1 MPGSEPASPSP
12 GKPRALLVID
22 VQQGLFHKSTP
33 IYRAQELLAHI
44 DALVAAA
51 HAAGVLVVYVQHA
64 SDKVLPWG
72 SDDWQ
77 LHPRLHPT
85 DVDLTVHKQHGD
97 AFETTT
103 LHEELAGRG
112 IHSVVIAGLVT
123 HGCVKATCL
132 GARERG
138 YAVTLA
144 ADGHSSYSKD
154 AARLIEE
161 WNAKLGAAGV
171 TVTPAAQITF

>member
-1 MPGSEPASPSP
+1 
-12 GKPRALLVID
+12 VID

-33 IYRAQELLAHI
+33 IYQAQALLAHI

-51 HAAGVLVVYVQHA
+51 HAAGALVVYVQHA
-64 SDKVLPWG
+64 SGKVLPWG

-77 LHPRLHPT
+77 LHPQLQPA
-85 DVDLTVHKQHGD
+85 DVDLIVHKQHGD
-97 AFETTT
+97 AFEATT
-103 LHEELAGRG
+103 LHEELAARG
-112 IHSVVIAGLVT
+112 IQSVVIAGLVT

-161 WNAKLGAAGV
+161 WNAKLLAAGV
-171 TVTPAAQITF
+171 VVIPAAEVVF